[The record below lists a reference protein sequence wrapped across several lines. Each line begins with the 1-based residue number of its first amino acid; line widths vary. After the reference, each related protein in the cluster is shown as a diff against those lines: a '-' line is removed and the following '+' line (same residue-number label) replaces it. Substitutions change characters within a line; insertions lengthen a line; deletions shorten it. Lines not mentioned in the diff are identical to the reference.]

1 MRIKL
6 LSLLIIIGFMA
17 AACSTVPFARREEN
31 IMKAV
36 DLINL
41 GDTARL
47 AELSQQP
54 FLFDAEIVMMERD
67 IEMMWKNISEA
78 GFRIINPELVEAME
92 IDSKSYAQFGN
103 SFEVETYFKKYL
115 PEETTFARIVAENGE
130 FLFLLHGKQEE
141 YPQIYGFKVM

>member
-6 LSLLIIIGFMA
+6 LSLLLVLVLIV
-17 AACSTVPFARREEN
+17 AACSTVPFAGREEN
-31 IMKAV
+31 IMKTV
-36 DLINL
+36 NLINL
-41 GDTARL
+41 GDTAKL
-47 AELSQQP
+47 ADLTQQP

-67 IEMMWKNISEA
+67 IEMMWRNISEA
-78 GFRIINPELVEAME
+78 GFRIINPKLVEAME
-92 IDSKSYAQFGN
+92 VDSESYAQFGN

-115 PEETTFARIVAENGE
+115 PEETTLARIVAENGE